1 MMLGCVQDRLQSSC
15 TSSCVAV
22 LLAVLLPSA
31 GAQSLAAHNVDDTA
45 KQLPEFEVASIKL
58 NKSESGSSHSS
69 FDHGRYSATNEGI
82 KGLIQYGAYGTPGP
96 QIEGGPAW
104 LASERFD
111 IEAKV
116 DDATAVKMEKL
127 GPEERSQM
135 KRQLIEQLLADRFML
150 AVHWETREL
159 PVYALVRAKV
169 GAKLTRSSDTSG
181 SSGTSSN
188 LGHLKASGVTM
199 ARLAETLTGI
209 LYREVGR
216 VVVDRTGLEG
226 RYDLTLEW
234 SPEDGSS
241 SSASNDSQSPGPSIF
256 TALEEQLGLKLES
269 SKGPVKTLVIDRV
282 EQPSEN

>member
-1 MMLGCVQDRLQSSC
+1 MSGCAQNQWQSSC
-15 TSSCVAV
+15 ATCCVAV
-22 LLAVLLPSA
+22 LVALLLPVA
-31 GAQSLAAHNVDDTA
+31 GAQSLAGHNADDAA
-45 KQLPEFEVASIKL
+45 KPLPEFEVASIKL
-58 NKSESGSSHSS
+58 NKSGSGSSHTD
-69 FDHGRYSATNEGI
+69 FDRGRFTVTNEGI
-82 KGLIQYGAYGTPGP
+82 KGLIQYDAYGVAGP

-116 DDATAVKMEKL
+116 DDATAVQMEKL
-127 GPEERSQM
+127 GPEERRQV
-135 KRQLIEQLLADRFML
+135 KQQLIEQLLSDRFKL
-150 AVHWETREL
+150 AIHWETREL
-159 PVYALVRAKV
+159 PVYALVRAKG
-169 GAKLTRSSDTSG
+169 GAKLTPSTDTSG

-188 LGHLKASGVTM
+188 RGRLKASGVTM

-209 LYREVGR
+209 LNPEVGR

-226 RYDLTLEW
+226 RYNLTLEW

-241 SSASNDSQSPGPSIF
+241 SGASSDSQGSGPSIF

-269 SKGPVKTLVIDRV
+269 SKGPVKMLVIDRV

>member
-1 MMLGCVQDRLQSSC
+1 MSRRAQDQWQSSC
-15 TSSCVAV
+15 LTSCVAV
-22 LLAVLLPSA
+22 LVAVLLPGA
-31 GAQSLAAHNVDDTA
+31 GAQSSATHQVDDRA
-45 KQLPEFEVASIKL
+45 KPLPEFEVASIKL
-58 NKSESGSSHSS
+58 NKSGSGSSQAD
-69 FDHGRYSATNEGI
+69 FDHGRFTATNEGI
-82 KGLIQYGAYGTPGP
+82 KGLIQYDAYGVPGP

-116 DDATAVKMEKL
+116 DDATAVAMQRL
-127 GPEERSQM
+127 DPEERSQM
-135 KRQLIEQLLADRFML
+135 KRQLIEQLLSDRFKL
-150 AVHWETREL
+150 AVHWETKEL
-159 PVYALVRAKV
+159 PVYALVRAKG
-169 GAKLTRSSDTSG
+169 GAKLTSSTDTSG

-188 LGHLKASGVTM
+188 RGHLKASGVTM

-209 LYREVGR
+209 LNREVGR

-226 RYDLTLEW
+226 RYNLTLEW

-241 SSASNDSQSPGPSIF
+241 SSASSDSQGSGPSIF

-269 SKGPVKTLVIDRV
+269 SRGPVKVLVIDRV